1 MEENSVNILLIEDN
15 LAEARLLQEY
25 LRVAKS
31 MQFTVVHVK
40 RLTAG
45 LDLLATDSVFDVI
58 LLDLTLP
65 DSTGLAS
72 LSPLSKQAPSLPIVV
87 LTNRDDDE
95 LATQA
100 VRGGAQDYLVKRQVN
115 TELLVRSLQYA
126 IERKQASEELRQAKE
141 ELEVRVAERTAEL
154 AATNEQLLQEIRDR
168 QRIEQALLQ
177 EKELAQVTLHSI
189 GDAVIATDA
198 QGRIES
204 INPVA
209 ESLTGWKAVTAKGR
223 PLQEIFEICDQNTG
237 DSTENPI
244 ANVYGSNRESQ
255 TLLKSRDGKKFLIS
269 HSAAPIYLA
278 NGQMRGTVLV
288 ARDMTHAYEL
298 ARELS
303 WQASHDPLTGL
314 ANRREFERRLQEAV
328 TDAKRSGKYHALC
341 YLDLDQFKIVNDTCG
356 HAAGDLLLRQV
367 TALLQSRVR
376 KTDVLARLGGDE
388 FGLLLY
394 QCSLEEGRGVATQL
408 LDSIA
413 AFRFVWEEKTFTI
426 GVSIGVVAIDAK
438 VASGAVVL
446 SAADTAMYAAKDGGR
461 NRVHV
466 YQTDD
471 RDLAQRCGD
480 MQWVSRI
487 VQALEENR
495 FCLYCQKI
503 APISST
509 AEKGDRYELLLRM
522 YDTDGQLVPPMA
534 FIPAAE
540 RYNLMPAIDRWVVR
554 TLFTHLSLTLTKSKG
569 KHLYAVNLSG
579 VSLNDDQFLG
589 FLTEQFALYQID
601 PQQICFEI
609 TETSA
614 ITNLNKAAHFMSTLK
629 ELGCCFA
636 LDDFGS
642 GMSSLAYLKN
652 LSVDYLKID
661 RHFVKN
667 IVEDRINAAM
677 IEAIN
682 RIGHIM
688 GLETIAEGVENE
700 ATLEK
705 LRALGV
711 DYAQGYSI
719 AKPRPLPCKLNNV
732 VPGYPRACP
741 IPLKVAV

>member
-1 MEENSVNILLIEDN
+1 MKENPVKILLIEDN

-25 LRVAKS
+25 LRAAKS
-31 MQFTVVHVK
+31 KQFTVVHVK
-40 RLTAG
+40 RLQAG
-45 LDLLATDSVFDVI
+45 LDLLATEVFDII

-115 TELLVRSLQYA
+115 TELLVRSLHYA
-126 IERKQASEELRQAKE
+126 IERKQASEELRKAKE
-141 ELEVRVAERTAEL
+141 ELEIRVAERTAEL

-177 EKELAQVTLHSI
+177 EKELAQITLQSI

-209 ESLTGWKAVTAKGR
+209 ETLTGWKAVTAKGR
-223 PLQEIFEICDQNTG
+223 PLQEVFQIYDETTADEA
-237 DSTENPI
+237 ENPL
-244 ANVYGSNRESQ
+244 ANLYGSNRESQ
-255 TLLKSRDGKKFLIS
+255 TRLKNRDGTEFLIE
-269 HSAAPIYLA
+269 HSVAPIYLT

-288 ARDMTHAYEL
+288 ARDMTHAYQL

-314 ANRREFERRLQEAV
+314 VNRREFERCLQEAV
-328 TDAKRSGKYHALC
+328 TDAKIRNQHHALC

-356 HAAGDLLLRQV
+356 HAAGDQLLRQV
-367 TALLQSRVR
+367 TALLKSRVR
-376 KTDVLARLGGDE
+376 KTDILARLGGDE
-388 FGLLLY
+388 FGLLLH
-394 QCSLEEGRGVATQL
+394 QCSLEEGRGVASGL

-413 AFRFVWEEKTFTI
+413 AFRFVWEEKTFTV
-426 GVSIGVVAIDAK
+426 GVSIGVVSININSEDC
-438 VASGAVVL
+438 AVVL

-471 RDLAQRCGD
+471 RDLAKRCTD

-522 YDTDGQLVPPMA
+522 YDTEGKLVLPMA

-554 TLFTHLSLTLTKSKG
+554 TLFTHLSLNKKKG

-589 FLTEQFALYQID
+589 FLTEQFALHQID
-601 PQQICFEI
+601 PQQLCFEI

-614 ITNLNKAAHFMSTLK
+614 ITNLNKAAHFMSILK
-629 ELGCCFA
+629 QLGCCFA

-667 IVEDRINAAM
+667 IVSDPINAAM

-688 GLETIAEGVENE
+688 GLQTIAEGVENE
-700 ATLEK
+700 ATMEK
-705 LRALGV
+705 LRLLGV

-732 VPGYPRACP
+732 VPGYPLACP